1 MAGRGRSGSNAD
13 QSSTTTIEA
22 RLKGTRRKISLV
34 FITVILNVLL
44 WSAIICIA
52 ASLYQIISDPFNTS
66 SYAQVGLTIIS
77 ALLTIGYTIFHSI
90 LALKQKL
97 WEQQRRY
104 SVAMKRNS
112 TVPTRIAGS
121 MCALWLLTS
130 GWDMILVASTPVC
143 LPMAPELD
151 SSEYGLTCHISRVG
165 IAFAVISLASSIALL
180 GILAGIGRPFEA
192 HLLNH
197 GYQPPIEVYSKPYT
211 PGPSDSEVVMY
222 QSREHFHRPKLLHE
236 IKVSDPSNAN
246 SDLPSPEDALL
257 RAIMSPPYTVFSPRR
272 GVFTS
277 HHTPPPI
284 PAEYVAPRRNSL
296 PGTFRVAHQPHRYQ
310 KSLANSSR
318 SFVSG
323 VVPGSTRQSLP
334 AHFSKA
340 TWRVAHPNPAS
351 LALLAHSHPEVVN
364 RRFSSYQSP
373 YSRHSTTLTRPQRL
387 SYHSAAPSVRSQSE
401 HTDSDRRS
409 NSLSRG
415 NSSEIARAFVQGL
428 SMPAPA
434 HHPPRPRNIRITTT
448 LDTGSTE
455 KQFHRMSAPLPTNTT
470 QDAPPTFPNPNR
482 PYIRSASPGFLSF
495 FSPDTSPVDTSPTDP
510 NPPTTTLAPNTNKPN
525 HKIPRKPVP
534 LSRRPSEA
542 ARAMFSNMPDDL
554 PILPRSP
561 RSPGATMLVMMTH
574 GPVKQKRMSVY
585 EEVKNKPLSR
595 IAIL

>member
-13 QSSTTTIEA
+13 QSSTTTTEA
-22 RLKGTRRKISLV
+22 HLKGTRRKISLV
-34 FITVILNVLL
+34 FITVILNILL

-66 SYAQVGLTIIS
+66 SYAQVALTIIS
-77 ALLTIGYTIFHSI
+77 ALVTIGYTIFHSI
-90 LALKQKL
+90 LSLKQKL

-121 MCALWLLTS
+121 MCAFWLLTS

-143 LPMAPELD
+143 LPMAPGLD

-165 IAFAVISLASSIALL
+165 IAFAVISLTASIALL

-222 QSREHFHRPKLLHE
+222 QSHEYFERPKSLHE
-236 IKVSDPSNAN
+236 IKVPNPSDAD
-246 SDLPSPEDALL
+246 SDLPNPEDALL

-272 GVFTS
+272 G
-277 HHTPPPI
+277 
-284 PAEYVAPRRNSL
+284 
-296 PGTFRVAHQPHRYQ
+296 
-310 KSLANSSR
+310 SLANSSR

-323 VVPGSTRQSLP
+323 IIPGSTRQSLP
-334 AHFSKA
+334 AHFSTE

-351 LALLAHSHPEVVN
+351 LSLLAHSHPEVVN
-364 RRFSSYQSP
+364 RRFSSYQSS
-373 YSRHSTTLTRPQRL
+373 YSRHSMTLTRPQRL
-387 SYHSAAPSVRSQSE
+387 SYHSTAPSVRSQSE
-401 HTDSDRRS
+401 HTNSDRRS
-409 NSLSRG
+409 NSLTRG
-415 NSSEIARAFVQGL
+415 NSSEIARAFMQGL
-428 SMPAPA
+428 PMPAPA
-434 HHPPRPRNIRITTT
+434 HPANHPRNIRITTT
-448 LDTGSTE
+448 LDTGSAQ
-455 KQFHRMSAPLPTNTT
+455 KQLHRMSAPLPTNTT
-470 QDAPPTFPNPNR
+470 QDSPPVFPNPDR

-495 FSPDTSPVDTSPTDP
+495 FSPDTSPVDTSPTDASL
-510 NPPTTTLAPNTNKPN
+510 PTTTLTPTTNKPKHN
-525 HKIPRKPVP
+525 IPRKPVP

-542 ARAMFSNMPDDL
+542 ARAMFSNMPEDL
-554 PILPRSP
+554 PILPRSPRSP

-585 EEVKNKPLSR
+585 EEVKNKPLPR

>member
-13 QSSTTTIEA
+13 QASTTTTETH
-22 RLKGTRRKISLV
+22 LKGTRRKISLV
-34 FITVILNVLL
+34 FITVILNILL
-44 WSAIICIA
+44 WSAIVCIA
-52 ASLYQIISDPFNTS
+52 ASLYQIVSDPFNTS
-66 SYAQVGLTIIS
+66 SYAQVALTIIS
-77 ALLTIGYTIFHSI
+77 ALVTIGYTIYHSI
-90 LALKQKL
+90 LSLKQKL

-143 LPMAPELD
+143 LPMAPGLD

-165 IAFAVISLASSIALL
+165 VAFAVISLVASIALL
-180 GILAGIGRPFEA
+180 GILAGISRPFEA

-197 GYQPPIEVYSKPYT
+197 GYQPPIKVYSKPYT

-222 QSREHFHRPKLLHE
+222 PSKQHFERPKSLHE
-236 IKVSDPSNAN
+236 IQVSYPSNTD

-272 GVFTS
+272 G
-277 HHTPPPI
+277 
-284 PAEYVAPRRNSL
+284 
-296 PGTFRVAHQPHRYQ
+296 
-310 KSLANSSR
+310 SLANSSR

-334 AHFSKA
+334 AHFSTA

-351 LALLAHSHPEVVN
+351 LSLLAHSHPEVVN

-373 YSRHSTTLTRPQRL
+373 YSRHSMTLTRPQRL
-387 SYHSAAPSVRSQSE
+387 SYHSAAPSVRSQSD
-401 HTDSDRRS
+401 HTDSDHRS

-415 NSSEIARAFVQGL
+415 NSSEIARAFVLGL
-428 SMPAPA
+428 PMPAPA
-434 HHPPRPRNIRITTT
+434 RPTSRPRNIRITTT
-448 LDTGSTE
+448 LDTGSCE
-455 KQFHRMSAPLPTNTT
+455 KQLHRMSAPLPTHTT
-470 QDAPPTFPNPNR
+470 QDSPTTFPNPNR

-510 NPPTTTLAPNTNKPN
+510 SPPTTTLTPTTKPN
-525 HKIPRKPVP
+525 HKIQRKPVP

-574 GPVKQKRMSVY
+574 GPVKQKRTSVY
-585 EEVKNKPLSR
+585 EEVKNKALPR

>member
-1 MAGRGRSGSNAD
+1 
-13 QSSTTTIEA
+13 
-22 RLKGTRRKISLV
+22 
-34 FITVILNVLL
+34 
-44 WSAIICIA
+44 
-52 ASLYQIISDPFNTS
+52 
-66 SYAQVGLTIIS
+66 
-77 ALLTIGYTIFHSI
+77 
-90 LALKQKL
+90 
-97 WEQQRRY
+97 
-104 SVAMKRNS
+104 
-112 TVPTRIAGS
+112 
-121 MCALWLLTS
+121 
-130 GWDMILVASTPVC
+130 
-143 LPMAPELD
+143 
-151 SSEYGLTCHISRVG
+151 
-165 IAFAVISLASSIALL
+165 
-180 GILAGIGRPFEA
+180 
-192 HLLNH
+192 
-197 GYQPPIEVYSKPYT
+197 
-211 PGPSDSEVVMY
+211 MY

-236 IKVSDPSNAN
+236 IKVSDPSNAD

-434 HHPPRPRNIRITTT
+434 HPPPRPRNIRITTT